1 MKKMKMKV
9 TLPARLVAIAALI
22 GVDPEKELKSG
33 RIFDPEDTRL
43 DELAT
48 ELFWHPD
55 GGVDVVVE
63 AATALH
69 NRFAAPS
76 DLARGD
82 RLPDDQIRKNVTAL
96 ASEKG
101 PSKAVVSLDS
111 MRWDREDIFWLIGE
125 LLKKAS
131 AAEKRYLSYQ
141 LFNLSMI
148 AITPDED

>member
-1 MKKMKMKV
+1 MKWMKM

-33 RIFDPEDTRL
+33 KIFDSEDKR
-43 DELAT
+43 DEELAI

-55 GGVDVVVE
+55 GGADVVVE
-63 AATALH
+63 AVDLLKGLFLH
-69 NRFAAPS
+69 P
-76 DLARGD
+76 GQEY
-82 RLPDDQIRKNVTAL
+82 LPDDQVRKNITAL
-96 ASEKG
+96 AYEKG
-101 PSKAVVSLDS
+101 PSKAVVWLDS
-111 MRWDREDIFWLIGE
+111 MSMNREDIFWLIGE

-131 AAEKRYLSYQ
+131 AAEKRYLSWK